1 MLDKKIMLRCIE
13 LALKGSGYTS
23 PNPMVGCVIIDSNQ
37 NILGE
42 GYHQKFG
49 GAHAEVN
56 AINSIQDKSLLRDA
70 TLYVNLEPCSHYGKT
85 PPCANLIVEMGIPS
99 VVIGMKDPH
108 EKVAGKG
115 IDILRQAGID
125 VLVGVEEKACR
136 ELNKRFI
143 TFHEKKRPYIILKWA
158 QSADHF
164 IGQQGKR
171 IKISH
176 HETDVLV
183 HQWRSQE
190 QAILVGSTT
199 AINDNPELTV
209 RLVKGKNP
217 VRLVLNQGKSLPEHL
232 KLWNDAAETHVIE
245 TAGNDGLNTFLKFC
259 KEHNIISV
267 MVEGGAYTLKQF
279 IDAGLWDEIRVIT
292 NPKLVLNSGVRAPE
306 IPKAMLVQT
315 TFSGDDVIQIY
326 QPSAP

>member
-13 LALKGSGYTS
+13 LALKGLGYTS

-42 GYHQKFG
+42 GYHQQFG

-115 IDILRQAGID
+115 IEILRQAGID

-176 HETDVLV
+176 HETDELV
-183 HQWRSQE
+183 HQWRSEE

-199 AINDNPELTV
+199 AINDDPELTV
-209 RLVKGKNP
+209 RHVKGKNP

-245 TAGNDGLNTFLKFC
+245 TTSNDGLNTFLKFC

>member
-115 IDILRQAGID
+115 IEILRQAGID

>member
-1 MLDKKIMLRCIE
+1 MLRCIE

-56 AINSIQDKSLLRDA
+56 AINSIKDKSLLRDA
-70 TLYVNLEPCSHYGKT
+70 TLYLNLEPCSHYGKT

-115 IDILRQAGID
+115 IEILRQAGID

-164 IGQQGKR
+164 IGQLNKR

-199 AINDNPELTV
+199 AINDDPELTV
-209 RLVKGKNP
+209 RHVKGKNP

-245 TAGNDGLNTFLKFC
+245 TTNNDGLNTFLKFC

-279 IDAGLWDEIRVIT
+279 IDGGLWDEIRVIT

-326 QPSAP
+326 QPSAA